1 MILEIYGDH
10 LNQRVIDE
18 AVEILKNGGII
29 IYPTDT
35 VYGMGCDIT
44 QKAAIEKIYRIKEMP
59 HTKPLSFI
67 CADLKD
73 IARYAKVS
81 TVVYREMKRHLPG
94 PYTFILP
101 AMNAVPK
108 MVVSRQ
114 KTVGLRV
121 PDHELSLAIVRQLG
135 NPIVTTSLDINE
147 RTFASDP
154 LDFMGLFEDKV
165 DLIIHAGPSYNDP
178 STIVDF
184 TRDVPRL
191 IRAGQGDTEWIPG
204 GTE

>member
-1 MILEIYGDH
+1 MILEIYGDS
-10 LNQRVIDE
+10 LNQRVVDE
-18 AVEILKNGGII
+18 AVDILRAGGII

-35 VYGMGCDIT
+35 VYGLGCDIN
-44 QKAAIEKIYRIKEMP
+44 QKAAIEKIYRIKQMEKS
-59 HTKPLSFI
+59 KPLSFI
-67 CADLKD
+67 CADLKN
-73 IARYAKVS
+73 IAQYAQVS

-101 AMNAVPK
+101 AMHAVPK
-108 MVVSRQ
+108 MVVSKQ
-114 KTVGLRV
+114 KTVGIRI

-154 LDFMGLFEDKV
+154 LDFMEFFEDKV
-165 DLIIHAGPSYNDP
+165 ELIIHAGPSYHDP

-184 TRDVPRL
+184 TTDQPRL
-191 IRAGQGDTEWIPG
+191 LRAGQGDISWI
-204 GTE
+204 TA